1 MFKVVLKDQ
10 EIGFGKCA
18 LPWSIFPSFSEE
30 E

>member
-10 EIGFGKCA
+10 EIGFA
-18 LPWSIFPSFSEE
+18 ERSLPWSIFPSFSEE